1 MTDPVE
7 PDRGN
12 RAVLHDDDG
21 YDDFFD
27 FDGRSR
33 DYVRIPRRAPQ
44 LPGFFGWRLVVKLA
58 LVVVLV
64 LTGLWAYHQVNPAG
78 DPGEAVVVEVPDGA
92 NVAMISDVLDDAGV
106 ISSSRLFQEYARF
119 KSNGLIKA
127 GGYQMNKD
135 MALWEAL
142 KVLEAG
148 PAPIGFL
155 DLTVPE
161 GLRLTE
167 IFASVPQ
174 SIPRFTPDS
183 LAQAAASGEVT
194 SRYQPPGATLEGL
207 LFPDTYQVGNDMT
220 EAQALSL
227 MTTQFDAVAAEL
239 DLDNRA
245 AALGYTPYQIVTI
258 ASMIEEEAKIDDERA
273 KIARVIYNRLGQG
286 VRLDIDATT
295 LYAVGKEGNTLT
307 LSDLDSDSPYNTR
320 KQAGLPPGPISAP
333 GRASLEAALAPADG
347 SWFYY
352 VLADADGRHAFTDS
366 ADEFEILVAEAEEK
380 GLLG

>member
-1 MTDPVE
+1 M
-7 PDRGN
+7 
-12 RAVLHDDDG
+12 
-21 YDDFFD
+21 
-27 FDGRSR
+27 
-33 DYVRIPRRAPQ
+33 
-44 LPGFFGWRLVVKLA
+44 
-58 LVVVLV
+58 
-64 LTGLWAYHQVNPAG
+64 
-78 DPGEAVVVEVPDGA
+78 
-92 NVAMISDVLDDAGV
+92 
-106 ISSSRLFQEYARF
+106 
-119 KSNGLIKA
+119 
-127 GGYQMNKD
+127 
-135 MALWEAL
+135 
-142 KVLEAG
+142 
-148 PAPIGFL
+148 
-155 DLTVPE
+155 
-161 GLRLTE
+161 
-167 IFASVPQ
+167 
-174 SIPRFTPDS
+174 
-183 LAQAAASGEVT
+183 T

-366 ADEFEILVAEAEEK
+366 ADEFEILVAEADEK